1 MRRLSAFALL
11 IALATA
17 AGCGSSSS
25 SGGSATTTTNATGAR
40 SFAAFTSCL
49 KRHGVKSL
57 GAGFGGGQ
65 PPSGSPPSGGTP
77 PQLSAKMQKAIAAC
91 QEFAPQGGQGGFG
104 APPGS

>member
-1 MRRLSAFALL
+1 MRRLRASVIVIV
-11 IALATA
+11 IAAA

-25 SGGSATTTTNATGAR
+25 GGSGATTTNATGAR

-49 KRHGVKSL
+49 KQHGVKSL
-57 GAGFGGGQ
+57 GAGLSGGQ
-65 PPSGSPPSGGTP
+65 PPSGAPPSGGTP

-91 QEFAPQGGQGGFG
+91 QQYAPQGGQGGGFG